1 MKKIS
6 KERFNDILRRYRSG
20 ECTAEERALIDA
32 WYAAIHENPGSEEGD
47 PEEVDRLNQKMWS
60 VIREKAFCE
69 DDGVRQIGVHRLSR
83 TRFVYYSLAA
93 AAVIT
98 FVIIASVFFLRPSGL
113 REKDA
118 LAVEN
123 GNGVK
128 LIEIFN
134 NRAELRLVVL
144 PDKSTVQLE
153 PGSKVVFPQRFSDND
168 RKITFDGEGFFQIEK
183 DPNRPFYVYTADV
196 VTKVLGTSFTIRAFQ
211 KEPEVVVAVRT
222 GRVSVY
228 AHNDAGDGNV
238 ASTETILTPNQQA
251 IYSKPTHTLSRTLVD
266 NPQPIVPKESLSA
279 IHFENAP
286 ISEIFQAI
294 EDVYQIDIRFNE
306 RLLAGCRL
314 TTSISDGGMYD
325 RLDIICTAIRATYK
339 VEDTHIVI
347 NGAGCGR

>member
-1 MKKIS
+1 MKNIS

-32 WYAAIHENPGSEEGD
+32 WYAAIQENPGREQED
-47 PEEVDRLNQKMWS
+47 PDEVEHLNRKMWS
-60 VIREKAFCE
+60 VIREKAFGE
-69 DDGVRQIGVHRLSR
+69 DDGVKYFNVHRNRARL
-83 TRFVYYSLAA
+83 TCYSLAA
-93 AAVIT
+93 AAVVAL
-98 FVIIASVFFLRPSGL
+98 VIGASVFFLRPSDL
-113 REKDA
+113 LKNDA

-123 GNGVK
+123 GKGVK
-128 LIEIFN
+128 SIEIFN
-134 NRAELRLVVL
+134 DRAEARLVVL

-153 PGSKVVFPQRFSDND
+153 PGSKVVFPERFTGNH

-183 DPNRPFYVYTADV
+183 DPDRPFYVYTAHV

-228 AHNDAGDGNV
+228 THNDAEDGN
-238 ASTETILTPNQQA
+238 AALPETILTPNQQA
-251 IYSKPTHTLSRTLVD
+251 IYSKPTHTLSRALVD
-266 NPQPIVPKESLSA
+266 NPQPVVSKEKLLA

-286 ISEIFQAI
+286 ISEIFQTI

-314 TTSISDGGMYD
+314 TTSISDGGIFD